1 MMKRLI
7 ALIIVSGIIF
17 NLKAQDSTIQ
27 QLKDVL
33 INYKRAV
40 PERLKE
46 VDNNILFSGKK
57 NEVIRIDAID
67 ANLIT
72 NNSRQIFSRVPGVSI
87 WENDGSGIQIS
98 VGARGLSPNRSW
110 EFNTRQN
117 GYDISSDAFGYP
129 EAYYNPPMEAVE
141 KIQIVRG
148 GASLQFGAQFGGLL
162 NYILKRETNNKAFNF
177 ETQNSLGSYGL
188 MSSYNAI
195 SGNTNKI
202 NYYVYNHSRKAS
214 GWREN
219 SQYEIRNTHAFFQY
233 KFTEKTNISA
243 EYTNMDYEMQQSG
256 GLTDAQFQANH
267 QQSSRQRNWFAAP
280 WNLAAINFNTQ
291 FAKNLT
297 TNIKVF
303 GLLGQRNS
311 VGYLATMNYGDT
323 VNASTNNF
331 NNRQVDQDE
340 YKNVGVEIR
349 NILIYKLGQ
358 QQHNLSFG
366 ARMYQSKMNRFQ
378 KGKGTTGFD
387 FNTSILD
394 TKFPT
399 ALEFETKNTAFFAEN
414 QFKFSSQFSFTPGIR
429 LEHVQSSIA
438 GRLSVSNG
446 TDINTTPQSIIRNF
460 VLIGVGAEY
469 KFNTTNIYA
478 NFSEAYRPVLFSDL
492 TPSATSDIIDPNLK
506 DATGYNAELGY
517 RGFVED
523 YLSFDVSAFYIH
535 YKNRIG
541 SIRKFVNDDPT
552 QATYQYKTNLGLS
565 TSKGFE
571 AYIDLNMN
579 KVFNFNKKSGLL
591 NLFAS
596 LSFIDATYQDF
607 KTTKTSGTAPN
618 ISITEENLQN
628 KKVEYAPDYI
638 HNIGVTYVYKGFS
651 TTIQTRLNGKIYTD
665 ATNTE
670 TSDITGRTGKIDAY
684 QVYDVSFDY
693 KFSKNYSLKTGINNF
708 TNAKYA
714 TRRAGG
720 YPGPGLIPGE
730 GRTFYVSVGIK
741 I

>member
-1 MMKRLI
+1 MKKRLI
-7 ALIIVSGIIF
+7 TTTILLGFLF
-17 NLKAQDSTIQ
+17 NIKAQDTTPQ
-27 QLKDVL
+27 QLKEVF

-46 VDNNILFSGKK
+46 VDNNFLFSGKK
-57 NEVIRIDAID
+57 NEVLRIDAID

-117 GYDISSDAFGYP
+117 GYDISSDASGYP

-148 GASLQFGAQFGGLL
+148 GASLQFGSQFGGLL
-162 NYILKRETNNKAFNF
+162 NYILKKETNNKAFNF
-177 ETQNSLGSYGL
+177 ESQNSLGSYGL

-202 NYYVYNHSRKAS
+202 NYYVYNHSRKGN

-219 SQYEIRNTHAFFQY
+219 SKYDVRNTHAFFQY
-233 KFTEKTNISA
+233 KFTDKTNLSF
-243 EYTNMDYEMQQSG
+243 EYTNMDYDMQQSG
-256 GLTDAQFQANH
+256 GLTDAQFQTNH
-267 QQSSRQRNWFAAP
+267 QQSSRQRNWFGAP
-280 WNLAAINFNTQ
+280 WNLGAINFNTQ

-323 VNASTNNF
+323 VNTSINDYNY
-331 NNRQVDQDE
+331 RQVDQDE
-340 YKNVGVEIR
+340 YKNLGAEIR
-349 NILIYKLGQ
+349 NILTYKLGL

-366 ARMYQSKMNRFQ
+366 ARWYQSKMNRYQ

-387 FNTSILD
+387 FNTTILES
-394 TKFPT
+394 KFPT

-414 QFKFSSQFSFTPGIR
+414 QFKLSSQFSITPGVRI
-429 LEHVQSSIA
+429 ENIESSIS
-438 GRLSVSNG
+438 GRLNVSNG
-446 TDINTTPQSIIRNF
+446 NDVNATPQSITRNIALF
-460 VLIGVGAEY
+460 GIGAEY

-478 NFSEAYRPVLFSDL
+478 NLSQAYRPVLFSDL
-492 TPSATSDIIDPNLK
+492 TPSATSDIVDQNLK
-506 DATGYNAELGY
+506 DASGYNAELGY

-523 YLSFDVSAFYIH
+523 YFSFDVSAFYIH
-535 YKNRIG
+535 YNNRIG
-541 SIRKFVNDDPT
+541 SIRKFINDDPT
-552 QATYQYKTNLGLS
+552 KATYQYKTNLGLS
-565 TSKGFE
+565 INKGFE
-571 AYIDLNMN
+571 AYFDLNLN
-579 KVFNFNKKSGLL
+579 KAFKISKKVGLI

-596 LSFIDATYQDF
+596 LSFISATYKDF
-607 KTTKTSGTAPN
+607 KTTKTSGSAPN
-618 ISITEENLQN
+618 IVIVEENLQN

-638 HNIGVTYVYKGFS
+638 HNFGVTYVYKDFS
-651 TTIQTRLNGKIYTD
+651 TTIQTRFNGNVYTD
-665 ATNTE
+665 AINTE
-670 TSDITGRTGKIDAY
+670 SADITGRTGKIDAY
-684 QVYDVSFDY
+684 QVYDMALDY
-693 KFSKNYSLKTGINNF
+693 KFSKQYNLKAGINNF
-708 TNAKYA
+708 TNTKYA
-714 TRRAGG
+714 TRRSGG

-730 GRTFYVSVGIK
+730 GRTFYISAGIK